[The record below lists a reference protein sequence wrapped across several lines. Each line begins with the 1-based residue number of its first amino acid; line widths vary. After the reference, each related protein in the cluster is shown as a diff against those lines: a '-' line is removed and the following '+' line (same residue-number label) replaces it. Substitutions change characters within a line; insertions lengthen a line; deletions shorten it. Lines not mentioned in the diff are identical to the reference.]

1 MRTMFSIIKRWF
13 SNTKEEGKVI
23 DKKKRRKPIWT
34 IEVKNQIIGNIEKD
48 NYRKSQSK
56 EKKEEDYILNAR
68 YNIIDMMTQHC
79 KIKCFEKWIKIE
91 ELQKI
96 FYLSDSYQYDVCR
109 RHKNYRIIMDK
120 YVMHIWYNWSIITI
134 YYDDKEERDKRAE
147 EYAKN
152 SFDWKQVL
160 FYPINKKIVW
170 DSINKFVKKD

>member
-79 KIKCFEKWIKIE
+79 KIKCFERWIKIE

-96 FYLSDSYQYDVCR
+96 FYLSDSYQ
-109 RHKNYRIIMDK
+109 
-120 YVMHIWYNWSIITI
+120 
-134 YYDDKEERDKRAE
+134 
-147 EYAKN
+147 
-152 SFDWKQVL
+152 
-160 FYPINKKIVW
+160 
-170 DSINKFVKKD
+170 